1 METLLGELDE
11 CIPDHRGPE
20 QAAEER
26 VLAECVSAF
35 LRGQTADNR
44 YIFLRRLLVRRGY
57 RRHRKASGLRREPG
71 KICPVPHEKGPAGI
85 FGKGGDRGM
94 KAERLFRAIGLVDE
108 GLIEAA
114 AETPAKKRPVWR
126 RYAAAAAC
134 LMVLCGAGA
143 AYLITGGFR
152 GYGAAG
158 STTRAALQTPSPLC
172 RMPGRCCP

>member
-1 METLLGELDE
+1 
-11 CIPDHRGPE
+11 
-20 QAAEER
+20 
-26 VLAECVSAF
+26 
-35 LRGQTADNR
+35 
-44 YIFLRRLLVRRGY
+44 
-57 RRHRKASGLRREPG
+57 
-71 KICPVPHEKGPAGI
+71 
-85 FGKGGDRGM
+85 M

-152 GYGAAG
+152 GYGASAGGSGINNAG
-158 STTRAALQTPSPLC
+158 SAADAVAFMSYAGPVLPLTTADRKSRRDGGTPHGIGILPPGQTRRGTILSGA
-172 RMPGRCCP
+172 RR